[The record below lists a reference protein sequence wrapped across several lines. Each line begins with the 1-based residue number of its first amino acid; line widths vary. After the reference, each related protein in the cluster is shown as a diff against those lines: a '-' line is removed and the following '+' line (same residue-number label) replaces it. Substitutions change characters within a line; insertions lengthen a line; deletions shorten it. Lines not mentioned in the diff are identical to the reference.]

1 MPRLEVEGISVAN
14 VSQVHVSFRISE
26 KKNCVWSKE
35 CNSLSPQRDIY
46 LEAGAAPV
54 QMLSTE
60 PVQSSP
66 AHVPHPA
73 GAEGE

>member
-1 MPRLEVEGISVAN
+1 MPRLEVGRISVPN
-14 VSQVHVSFRISE
+14 GSQVHVSFRISE

-46 LEAGAAPV
+46 SEAGAGPV

-60 PVQSSP
+60 PAQSSP

-73 GAEGE
+73 GAGGE